1 MKYTKRYVIVLFTAV
16 FISPLIGAQSPGGV
30 GNNLSLWLKANAGVN
45 CGTNNCSITLWSNQQ
60 GNTAWNA
67 NGTGAAVWTND
78 ITNSINFNPTVLFTD
93 DAKPFTSSA
102 ITRPFGV
109 GSTIFFVCKIN
120 VINDKSFV
128 EFRSGGSRAFFID
141 RRYASNTTY
150 TTAMRTGLPNVWAVT
165 DTGGSGF
172 SEIFENTRSIA
183 ALNTKTFS
191 TNWTSGNY
199 VLGDDDTGGNQ
210 LTGTISEI
218 LYFDRVLNPIDL
230 SKVNSYLAIKYG
242 VSLNDGVGRDYVASN
257 WDGTVGTRYWNA
269 TVNTGYNKDIFGI
282 GRDDNS
288 ALNQRVSRSA
298 NADDILTISLDND
311 FVSNT
316 QSPTRTTS
324 LDNLDFFMVGNNN
337 GNYQVSTNVITT
349 ASPNLR
355 RINRIWSTQDTGN
368 VGCIYYQFNTAGF
381 TTAPGEAWYVV
392 IADNPAFTTN
402 VRYRQVVTGGNVVF
416 RADMRNNG
424 QPNYITL
431 ARLDRNELN
440 DNFNEGLVGINTDT
454 PIANSYLDVRGG
466 NQGMVVSRLSQ
477 TQIDA
482 LTPVEGMIV
491 YNTTTNTMQ
500 VYPNTG
506 PWRNLGDVNILRF
519 CE

>member
-1 MKYTKRYVIVLFTAV
+1 
-16 FISPLIGAQSPGGV
+16 
-30 GNNLSLWLKANAGVN
+30 

-67 NGTGAAVWTND
+67 VGTGAAVWAND
-78 ITNSINFNPTVLFTD
+78 ATNSINYNPTVSFTD
-93 DAKPFTSSA
+93 DAQPFTATA
-102 ITRPFGV
+102 ITRPNGV
-109 GSTIFFVCKIN
+109 ASTIFTVGKIN
-120 VINDKSFV
+120 SISDKAFA
-128 EFRSGGSRAFFID
+128 EFGSGSRRAFFID
-141 RRYASNTTY
+141 RRYASNTLY
-150 TTAMRTGLPNVWAVT
+150 TTPMSTGIPNIWSVSDA
-165 DTGGSGF
+165 GGSGF

-191 TNWTSGNY
+191 TNWTTGNY
-199 VLGDDDTGGNQ
+199 VLGDDASGGNR
-210 LTGTISEI
+210 LIGTMSEI
-218 LYFDRVLNPIDL
+218 LYFDRALNPVEL
-230 SKVNSYLAIKYG
+230 LKVNSYLAVKYG
-242 VSLNDGVGRDYVASN
+242 ISLNDAAGRDYVASN
-257 WDGTVGTRYWNA
+257 WSGTTGIMFWDA
-269 TVNTGYNKDIFGI
+269 TANTGYNNDVFGI

-416 RADMRNNG
+416 RA
-424 QPNYITL
+424 
-431 ARLDRNELN
+431 
-440 DNFNEGLVGINTDT
+440 
-454 PIANSYLDVRGG
+454 
-466 NQGMVVSRLSQ
+466 
-477 TQIDA
+477 
-482 LTPVEGMIV
+482 
-491 YNTTTNTMQ
+491 
-500 VYPNTG
+500 
-506 PWRNLGDVNILRF
+506 
-519 CE
+519 

>member
-1 MKYTKRYVIVLFTAV
+1 MRLRAITFLF
-16 FISPLIGAQSPGGV
+16 FLPLLNFVQAQSPGGI
-30 GNNLSLWLKANAGVN
+30 GANLSLWLKANAGVN
-45 CGTNNCSITLWSNQQ
+45 CSTNNCGVTLWSNQQ

-78 ITNSINFNPTVLFTD
+78 ISNSINFNPTVLFTD

-102 ITRPFGV
+102 ITRPVGV
-109 GSTIFFVCKIN
+109 GSTIFVVGKIN
-120 VINDKSFV
+120 VINDKGFA

-210 LTGTISEI
+210 LTGTMSEI

-288 ALNQRVSRSA
+288 ALNQRVSKSV
-298 NADDILTISLDND
+298 NTSDILSISLDSD
-311 FVSNT
+311 FISNT
-316 QSPTRTTS
+316 QSASRTTNFD
-324 LDNLDFFMVGNNN
+324 DNLDFLMVGNNN
-337 GNYQVSTNVITT
+337 GNLAVSTSQISTLST
-349 ASPNLR
+349 NLN
-355 RINRIWSTQDTGN
+355 RINRIWRVQDSGR
-368 VGCIYYQFNTAGF
+368 VDCVYYNFNTVGF
-381 TTAPGEAWYVV
+381 TTSSTQSWYVV
-392 IADNPAFTTN
+392 VADDANFTTN
-402 VRYRQVVTGGNVVF
+402 VEFKQVNVGGNVVV
-416 RADMRNNG
+416 RMDMNNNNSN
-424 QPNYITL
+424 NYITL
-431 ARLDRNELN
+431 ARLDRNSIPN
-440 DNFNEGLVGINTDT
+440 TFNAGIVGINTAS
-454 PIANSYLDVRGG
+454 PANNTYLDIRGG
-466 NQGMVVSRLSQ
+466 NQGMVVTRLNQ
-477 TQIDA
+477 TAINT
-482 LTPVEGMIV
+482 LTPVEGMLV
-491 YNTTTNTMQ
+491 FNTTTSTFQLYNGNFWRSLNANFT
-500 VYPNTG
+500 TG
-506 PWRNLGDVNILRF
+506 SKF
-519 CE
+519 CN